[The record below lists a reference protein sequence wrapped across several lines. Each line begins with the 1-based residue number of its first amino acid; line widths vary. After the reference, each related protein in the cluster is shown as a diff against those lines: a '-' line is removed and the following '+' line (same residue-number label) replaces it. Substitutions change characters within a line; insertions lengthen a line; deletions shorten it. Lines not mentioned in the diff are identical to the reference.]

1 MYLDGLHSDMND
13 ARNTINFRVKL
24 KYSNYKFLF
33 LIVMSSELFII
44 LNVKYLLTHLGKT
57 ILLSLPLNISMCKHM
72 LQILIL
78 QNQVLPL
85 AQTIEKMVS
94 APKNLNSHQQQS

>member
-1 MYLDGLHSDMND
+1 MFGSILLVYLDGLHSDMND

-57 ILLSLPLNISMCKHM
+57 ILLSLPLNISMCKHI

-85 AQTIEKMVS
+85 AQTI
-94 APKNLNSHQQQS
+94 

>member
-85 AQTIEKMVS
+85 AQTI
-94 APKNLNSHQQQS
+94 